1 MRAREF
7 VAEALK
13 PSQYRDLVKGWDS
26 SRLADAFQQWPGT
39 KNRTATRLYIDLP
52 TTQTVQTDPQV
63 YNKLQQLGYDVVDY
77 TRGLARK
84 KAGNQ
89 NPTKIGKILT
99 AAAQAGDDT
108 ANTILQKFQN
118 DPKRAGTR
126 AEYQGVVSRHPYDIA
141 GMSTDRGWTSCQDL
155 VGGSRCTY
163 VPQDIRAGTLVA
175 YMITKDDV
183 NINNPVGRI
192 LLKPYI
198 NDQNQTAYA
207 LHNESYGTVT
217 NEFRQ
222 AVNRFATWLNNQQG
236 IKGSFYLSRDVYY
249 DGSYLDR
256 RLVTVPP
263 DATES
268 ELIDLVSGDS
278 RGMQAI
284 LDAGITPSES
294 VQMAAVD
301 YDSDALEALVEAGIE
316 PSEQVQLAAVRSR
329 MSVGAMRILADYLG
343 EQGVQFSPAVQQ
355 AAVERNGNSLQYIIN
370 LGLLDGDVPSEDIQ
384 LAAVTSRPE
393 AIDWLLEAGIEPS
406 EAVQLA
412 AVTQNGNAIKFIL
425 NATNLNIKPSAEV
438 RAAALA
444 NGWKGRRKFSD
455 RDF

>member
-13 PSQYRDLVKGWDS
+13 PSQYRSMVKGWDS
-26 SRLADAFQQWPGT
+26 SRLADAFQQWPGE

-52 TTQTVQTDPQV
+52 ATQTVQTDPQV

-84 KAGNQ
+84 KTGSQ

-118 DPKRAGTR
+118 DPKRASTR

-155 VGGSRCTY
+155 VSGGQCQY

-183 NINNPVGRI
+183 NINSPVGRI

-236 IKGSFYLSRDVYY
+236 LKGSFNLSRDVYY
-249 DGSYLDR
+249 DGSYLGR

-284 LDAGITPSES
+284 LAAGITPSEA

-301 YDSDALEALVEAGIE
+301 YDSNALKALVDAGIE
-316 PSEQVQLAAVRSR
+316 PSEQVQLAAVQGR
-329 MSVGAMRILADYLG
+329 MSGGAMRILADYLG
-343 EQGVQFSPAVQQ
+343 EQGGQFSPAVQQ

-370 LGLLDGDVPSEDIQ
+370 LGLLDGEVPSEDIQ

-393 AIDWLLEAGIEPS
+393 AIYWLLEAGIRPS

-412 AVTQNGNAIKFIL
+412 AVTQNGNAIKIIL
-425 NATNLNIKPSAEV
+425 NDTNLNIKPSAEV